1 MSGKIVCCQEP
12 DRNMWHNG
20 QTMYAFCWN
29 RQGLSA
35 STSDWRVS
43 WLLTK
48 MGSAKEKEMKN
59 KQTSPFLEFVSNY
72 RRLCLHLSMI
82 AHIGYR
88 HQQQNHWYCP
98 VTDDRG
104 RGKDSGILLQDV
116 QPTSKELLCDQKRT
130 VGNRNGSGTLPPVPL
145 WTGNQAKNRSCFA
158 AIALQAD
165 WTVSPSSEMNVV
177 SSRIQLPARAQSWGQ
192 A

>member
-1 MSGKIVCCQEP
+1 MFGQIVCCQEP
-12 DRNMWHNG
+12 DQSMWHNV

-98 VTDDRG
+98 VTDNRG
-104 RGKDSGILLQDV
+104 SGKDSSILLQGV

-130 VGNRNGSGTLPPVPL
+130 VGNRNASGTLLPAPL
-145 WTGNQAKNRSCFA
+145 WTGNQAKNRSCLA
-158 AIALQAD
+158 AMAIQAD
-165 WTVSPSSEMNVV
+165 WTVSTSSEMIAV
-177 SSRIQLPARAQSWGQ
+177 SSLIQLPARAQSWG
-192 A
+192 